1 MGGVYT
7 ESSVSSYMLV
17 LFEFNAV
24 GLIVLLV
31 TFFLLMYSRDITYR
45 LSIKCATLLTMYI
58 LYMLLRIILDTLV
71 IRWQIYF

>member
-31 TFFLLMYSRDITYR
+31 IFLLIYSRDITYR
-45 LSIKCATLLTMYI
+45 LSIKSTTLLTIYRLDIVSYI
-58 LYMLLRIILDTLV
+58 H
-71 IRWQIYF
+71 

>member
-24 GLIVLLV
+24 GLIVLLNG
-31 TFFLLMYSRDITYR
+31 FLLICSRDITYR
-45 LSIKCATLLTMYI
+45 LSIKCTDRYS
-58 LYMLLRIILDTLV
+58 ILDTLV
-71 IRWQIYF
+71 VK

>member
-24 GLIVLLV
+24 GLIVLL
-31 TFFLLMYSRDITYR
+31 FSFLLIYSRDITYR

-58 LYMLLRIILDTLV
+58 LYMLLRITLDTLV
-71 IRWQIYF
+71 VRWQIYF

>member
-1 MGGVYT
+1 MGGVYP

-31 TFFLLMYSRDITYR
+31 SFLLIYSRDITYR
-45 LSIKCATLLTMYI
+45 LSIKFATLLTMYI

-71 IRWQIYF
+71 VRWQIYF